1 MITYF
6 KRSVKDKNLRRINK
20 FEIGS
25 WINAINPTKREIDKL
40 SKEFNLDK
48 QNLLSGLD
56 EHEVPRVEFDEGVVY
71 IILKTISKYENE
83 LSTILIVLSK
93 NFILTLSKS
102 KPSFIEEIEKSNI
115 EFITTQKLKSL
126 IKLFSLNN
134 KEFERKTLNIVK
146 LVSSEKKAVEKLR
159 EEQINNLLKK
169 EDILNSLVSSYY
181 YTNAVYNRIIK
192 KIKFYEEDKEIIED
206 LIIETTEGFNL
217 CKSSLKTISNI
228 RNNLVILMSNRL
240 NRLITLLTILT
251 VFLTV
256 PASISGLYGMNLV
269 LPLQQNPFA
278 FFYII
283 GIIFLIWI
291 AFIIYFKKKIFF

>member
-102 KPSFIEEIEKSNI
+102 KPSFIEEIEKGNI